1 MEMSVEQKVG
11 ILFIAPLCPLREDGH
26 LEAVERLLTRCH
38 VGALLL
44 KRGTVESVER
54 ALDRLERAGFSV
66 AIAADAEWG
75 LGMRIED
82 APSYPRNSI
91 LGEAG
96 DLARIE
102 EIGAE
107 IGAEAV
113 RLGIGI
119 NFSPVVDVN
128 SNPLNPVIGTR
139 SFGSDPEWVA
149 ECGAAMI
156 RGLQRHMIACA
167 KHFPGHGDTLLDSH
181 LALPRVSAPRERLE
195 AIEWPPFRR
204 AIAEGVGAIM
214 TAHVV
219 FDALDPERPATL
231 SPLVLGLLR
240 EEWGFEGLI
249 ITDALNMGALNA
261 FGSPGEVALAA
272 FLAGADLLLYG
283 AHQIEEVDALI
294 DRIIPAAYDALL
306 QAVAQ
311 GTISSERLDQSVR
324 RILSAPIF

>member
-1 MEMSVEQKVG
+1 
-11 ILFIAPLCPLREDGH
+11 
-26 LEAVERLLTRCH
+26 
-38 VGALLL
+38 
-44 KRGTVESVER
+44 
-54 ALDRLERAGFSV
+54 
-66 AIAADAEWG
+66 
-75 LGMRIED
+75 
-82 APSYPRNSI
+82 
-91 LGEAG
+91 
-96 DLARIE
+96 
-102 EIGAE
+102 
-107 IGAEAV
+107 
-113 RLGIGI
+113 
-119 NFSPVVDVN
+119 
-128 SNPLNPVIGTR
+128 
-139 SFGSDPEWVA
+139 
-149 ECGAAMI
+149 
-156 RGLQRHMIACA
+156 
-167 KHFPGHGDTLLDSH
+167 
-181 LALPRVSAPRERLE
+181 
-195 AIEWPPFRR
+195 
-204 AIAEGVGAIM
+204 
-214 TAHVV
+214 VV